1 MTATATLIAR
11 RAAAAAHDAANTAAT
26 EAALIAAIQADED
39 QTQVTLIG
47 GRVMA
52 GASLIAAMR
61 RVREARIDRDLSYWA
76 QTILNKHAGQDG
88 AFAVCEAYAEAARMV
103 MALADGEIAHLV
115 A

>member
-26 EAALIAAIQADED
+26 EATLIAAIQADED

-47 GRVMA
+47 GRVMTGTA
-52 GASLIAAMR
+52 LIAAVR

-88 AFAVCEAYAEAARMV
+88 SFAVCEAYAEAARLV
-103 MALADGEIAHLV
+103 MALADGEVARLV